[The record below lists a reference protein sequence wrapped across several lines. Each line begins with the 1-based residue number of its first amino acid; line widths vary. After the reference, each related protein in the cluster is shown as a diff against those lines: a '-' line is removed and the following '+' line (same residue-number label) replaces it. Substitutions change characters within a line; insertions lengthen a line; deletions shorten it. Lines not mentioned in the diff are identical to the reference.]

1 MTQAAKFSESMGLSG
16 RAETERI
23 IALLKALRLPVES
36 PTFSASA
43 YLDVLLRDKK
53 AREGGINFVFNK
65 GIGDFHISWVD
76 DLYALL
82 KSSGIGD

>member
-1 MTQAAKFSESMGLSG
+1 MAQAAKFSESMGFSG

-23 IALLKALRLPVES
+23 IALLKALHLPVES

-43 YLDVLLRDKK
+43 YLEALLRDKK

-65 GIGDFHISWVD
+65 GIGDFHISWVN
-76 DLYALL
+76 DLSPLL
-82 KSSGIGD
+82 KTSGIGD